1 MAWPPPP
8 PTHTHTNTR
17 PTTKNG
23 ISRLK
28 PNVWLAG
35 RGGRGSG
42 MMMPGPA
49 AAAAAGRGSYGMAP
63 MVPGPGGMMPRPV
76 GGAAPYARPPAMAPP
91 AGYAGYGAPAPGAC
105 VGMHVLG
112 VYVCMGEM
120 YPLQQGFGAPSP
132 S

>member
-1 MAWPPPP
+1 
-8 PTHTHTNTR
+8 
-17 PTTKNG
+17 
-23 ISRLK
+23 
-28 PNVWLAG
+28 
-35 RGGRGSG
+35 
-42 MMMPGPA
+42 
-49 AAAAAGRGSYGMAP
+49 

-132 S
+132 SECMFWGWVCVSRVAPYARPSVIAPPAKNAGCGAPAPGAF